1 MWVGLGGSGPMW
13 VGLASVPLFPPHL
26 RRLMQ
31 IDVETKRTMN
41 IPFLTSTE
49 REAIMREKY
58 MATMKPVSQLS
69 LSSHTVNDEG
79 CTEHVHVPMK

>member
-1 MWVGLGGSGPMW
+1 MW
-13 VGLASVPLFPPHL
+13 VGLASVLLFPPCL

-41 IPFLTSTE
+41 IPFLTGTE

-58 MATMKPVSQLS
+58 MATMKPVSQPFILT
-69 LSSHTVNDEG
+69 HYHIYNM
-79 CTEHVHVPMK
+79 CTLYL